1 MVEPTS
7 VVKPTPAR
15 PVAKPAD
22 TSRSNTPTAG
32 AEIKTG
38 SARVNTGGA
47 AIPFG
52 GLAQGGGG
60 AGGVQLDVK
69 NFCCPEYLTQ
79 MVQKIRSNWNANQGA
94 GGQPIIKFTIRRDG
108 MLTNVELEKSSGQA
122 LLDLEARRAVSRRCS
137 CRRCR
142 AVPGQLAD
150 GPPHIRLPALMTY
163 LLARSVA
170 VTLACGVAIAL
181 SAQQPP
187 ATPPPSAAK
196 RREPGDS
203 QRGDPG
209 LPPKLAVPA
218 FIALTNDAETQA
230 AAKIVGEVLWDDLK
244 FEREFYLIPR
254 DTYRTIPQPASLD
267 QVPLDRWKELGAD
280 GLLVGS
286 VAKTP
291 KRRHW
296 CRCG

>member
-1 MVEPTS
+1 VQEAVSAILHERARLEDGLSRTLLLSIAAHILIVAAVWLTPSEWRSRTAEERATMTISLGGTEGPNLGGLTTMAGRAVQEIAKPNARVADVPPAAKPPEMVEPTS

-79 MVQKIRSNWNANQGA
+79 MVQKVRSNWNANQGA
-94 GGQPIIKFTIRRDG
+94 GGQPIIKFVIRRDG

-122 LLDLEARRAVSRRCS
+122 LLDLEARRAVHKTM
-137 CRRCR
+137 
-142 AVPGQLAD
+142 QLA
-150 GPPHIRLPALMTY
+150 PLP
-163 LLARSVA
+163 
-170 VTLACGVAIAL
+170 
-181 SAQQPP
+181 
-187 ATPPPSAAK
+187 
-196 RREPGDS
+196 
-203 QRGDPG
+203 
-209 LPPKLAVPA
+209 
-218 FIALTNDAETQA
+218 
-230 AAKIVGEVLWDDLK
+230 
-244 FEREFYLIPR
+244 REFPDSSL
-254 DTYRTIPQPASLD
+254 TIHLTFDFQ
-267 QVPLDRWKELGAD
+267 R
-280 GLLVGS
+280 
-286 VAKTP
+286 
-291 KRRHW
+291 
-296 CRCG
+296 